1 MKTRRKRREKG
12 EDNKDVRPRPD
23 VTSKGD
29 SVGVRSM
36 DVKAQANL
44 TAHCIPR
51 RCGLM

>member
-12 EDNKDVRPRPD
+12 EDNKGVRQRPARAPAGSD

-36 DVKAQANL
+36 DVKAQAF
-44 TAHCIPR
+44 HQ
-51 RCGLM
+51 